1 MLVQVNEPEL
11 YRGGKHTET
20 SFAVTIQCKVFAIS
34 GLTTEMTAS
43 LPESRRHRTR
53 PSSIE
58 TSWQTWWRLLPLPRL
73 PLTAAQRA

>member
-1 MLVQVNEPEL
+1 MPVQVNELEL
-11 YRGGKHTET
+11 CHGGKHTGT

-58 TSWQTWWRLLPLPRL
+58 TSWQMWWRLLPLSQL

>member
-1 MLVQVNEPEL
+1 MPVQVNELEL
-11 YRGGKHTET
+11 CRGGKHTGT
-20 SFAVTIQCKVFAIS
+20 SFAVTIQCKVFAIF

-43 LPESRRHRTR
+43 LLETRRHRTR

-58 TSWQTWWRLLPLPRL
+58 TSWQTWWRLLPLPQL